1 MIKRWLIG
9 CISFCLISTV
19 QASVEEK
26 PFKNLINRAGTPASH
41 QNFDQYGNQKYNP
54 LFDAGS
60 WHGFLLPENQ
70 HELGGFTGPMI
81 IAEEYG
87 VFIAK
92 QLDKLT
98 LIKQKNGEKIDWST
112 FTVSKSSQ
120 PGKLI
125 QHYRGEDIQ
134 VTFTLQFVSKRTAL
148 VNTTIIN
155 NSKDTQAYSLRW
167 SGELLSQWTPEI
179 SVSKQYP
186 NWQRRLS
193 KSARGVSVEFDRLRS
208 TWNMMFSGTS
218 RYVIKRS
225 INSKTRLNQQQLSYI
240 SQASLTLL
248 PNESQTIYATHSY
261 YHNEQ
266 EVEQGEALTTKV
278 LKDPEQ
284 YLSATSKRWQQYLAS
299 VGFIEN
305 IEQQRVAAKS
315 IETLI
320 GNWRSAAGELKHDGV
335 TPSVT
340 ARWFNGVW
348 AWDSWKHAVAMAHFA
363 PDVAKNNIRAMFD
376 YQVKPNDTVRP
387 QDHGMVIDAVFY
399 NKDSVRNGDGGN
411 WNERNTKPALA
422 AWAVWEVY
430 KATQDT
436 SFVQEM
442 FEPLMAYHDWWY
454 RNRDHNNNGLIEY
467 GATKHRFH
475 NDEQGNIS
483 FTLKVSD
490 KNKDKYQHQC
500 QPADNGWLSCHGL
513 ALYEQVLA
521 EGDYEQLDIGAQHG
535 AGWESGMDNAARFGF
550 INQAQL
556 TAYAN
561 KHYQGDVANAKQ
573 DWQVR
578 FFENRDSKGQL
589 LGFSIDQES
598 VELNAYLVKEKKIL
612 ADMASLLDKEALKKD
627 LLKDVNRL
635 TTLINQCFFDEKT
648 GFYYDLQITS
658 EMLAPLQCR
667 GKLLTARGMGPE
679 GWSPL
684 WAEIAEKKQAEQVV
698 EKMMAKTQ
706 FNSLIPLP
714 TAALT
719 NPAYDQNIYWR
730 GRVWLDQFYFG
741 IAALENY
748 GYYQQGK
755 ALTNK
760 LFDNAQGLILAEPI
774 RENYNPMTG
783 DMQGATNFS
792 WSAAHL
798 YMLTINN
805 KK

>member
-1 MIKRWLIG
+1 MIKSWLLG
-9 CISFCLISTV
+9 CISLCWVCAV
-19 QASVEEK
+19 QASVEESK
-26 PFKNLINRAGTPASH
+26 LSNLINRFGTPVAH
-41 QNFDQYGNQKYNP
+41 QDFDQYGNQQYNP

-60 WHGFLLPENQ
+60 WHGFLLPEHKN
-70 HELGGFTGPMI
+70 ELGGFNGPMV

-92 QLDKLT
+92 QLEQLT
-98 LIKQKNGEKIDWST
+98 LIKQKSGEAVDWST
-112 FTVSKSSQ
+112 FNISKSSL
-120 PGKLI
+120 PGKLV
-125 QHYRGEDIQ
+125 QHYRRADIN
-134 VTFTLQFVSKRTAL
+134 VTFTLQFVSNRTAL
-148 VNTTIIN
+148 VVTHIEN
-155 NSKDTQAYSLRW
+155 NSEKTQQFSLSW
-167 SGELLSQWTPEI
+167 SGQLLSQWTPEV
-179 SVSKQYP
+179 SVSKQFP
-186 NWQRRLS
+186 SWQRTLTNT
-193 KSARGVSVEFDRLRS
+193 AQGVTVEFDRLRS
-208 TWNMMFSGTS
+208 TWNMMLSGTS
-218 RYVIKRS
+218 RYVIERS
-225 INSKTRLNQQQLSYI
+225 IDSETTLNQQQLSYN
-240 SQASLTLL
+240 SRSLLTLL
-248 PNESQTIYATHSY
+248 PNENQTIHTTHSY

-266 EVEQGEALTTKV
+266 EAAQGKAITAKILVEPELFLT
-278 LKDPEQ
+278 EN
-284 YLSATSKRWQQYLAS
+284 SRRWQQYLTSIGA
-299 VGFIEN
+299 IEN
-305 IEQQRVAAKS
+305 KKQQRVAAKS
-315 IETLI
+315 VETLI
-320 GNWRSAAGELKHDGV
+320 GNWRSAAGELTHDGV

-348 AWDSWKHAVAMAHFA
+348 AWDSWKHAVAMAYFA
-363 PDVAKNNIRAMFD
+363 PEVAKDNIRAMFD
-376 YQVKPNDTVRP
+376 YQIKPNDALRP

-399 NKDSVRNGDGGN
+399 NKDSARNGDGGN

-430 KATQDT
+430 KATQDV

-442 FEPLMAYHDWWY
+442 FEPLLAYHDWWY

-475 NDEQGNIS
+475 NDKQGNIS
-483 FTLKVSD
+483 FTIKV
-490 KNKDKYQHQC
+490 KDKHEEKYLQQC
-500 QPADNGWLSCHGL
+500 QPADNGWLTCYGL

-521 EGDYEQLDIGAQHG
+521 DGEYEQLDIGAQHG

-556 TAYAN
+556 TAYAH
-561 KHYQGDVANAKQ
+561 KHYQGDLAKAKQ

-578 FFENRDSKGQL
+578 FFENRDKKGQL
-589 LGFSIDQES
+589 LGFSINQES

-612 ADMASLLDKEALKKD
+612 ADMASLLNKDTLKKD
-627 LLKDVNRL
+627 LLKDVNKL
-635 TTLINQCFFDEKT
+635 TTLINQCFFDDKT
-648 GFYYDLQITS
+648 GFYYDLQISS
-658 EMLAPLQCR
+658 ESLAPLQCQ
-667 GKLLTARGMGPE
+667 GTLLTARGMGPE

-684 WAEIAEKKQAEQVV
+684 WADVADKNQAKHVV
-698 EKMMAKTQ
+698 EKMMAKAQ
-706 FNSLIPLP
+706 FNSVIPLP

-719 NPAYDQNIYWR
+719 NPAYDQDIYWR

-741 IAALENY
+741 IAALQNY
-748 GYYQQGK
+748 GYHQQAK

-760 LFDNAQGLILAEPI
+760 LFDNAQGLVLAKPI